1 MARHHDNI
9 SCRFEHN
16 AVLVSGIIADTP
28 SETIVAFGEE
38 MCAIALNVM
47 RVSQVVDSIPVY
59 IPARLIAVSPTL
71 TLNAGDFVSVSGKL
85 LSTADQNGRNFAK
98 VVASLVTNQSKDAP
112 YINRVSLTGEISISP
127 VHYTTSRT
135 ERKITTVVLDTP
147 YSIEEAGGT
156 ARIPTIL
163 WGAAADAAAQYT
175 KGETISVRGR
185 IQSRSVSRT
194 DKNGEDELFD
204 TVEVSAS
211 ALIPIERML
220 GFGEGIFG

>member
-1 MARHHDNI
+1 MARYHDNI

-16 AVLVSGIIADTP
+16 EVLVSGTIADTP
-28 SETIVAFGEE
+28 SETIEAFGEE
-38 MCAIALNVM
+38 MCVVTLNVM
-47 RVSQVVDSIPVY
+47 RVSQTVDNIPVY
-59 IPARLIAVSPTL
+59 IPARLIAISPTL

-85 LSTADQNGRNFAK
+85 LSVADQNGRNFAK
-98 VVASLVTNQSKDAP
+98 VVASLVANQSKDAP
-112 YINRVSLTGEISISP
+112 YINKASLTGEISISP
-127 VHYTTSRT
+127 VHYTTSLT
-135 ERKITTVVLDTP
+135 ERKITTVVLNAP

-163 WGAAADAAAQYT
+163 WGAAAHAAAQYT

-194 DKNGEDELFD
+194 DKNGEADLFD

-211 ALIPIERML
+211 ELIPIGRML